1 MSALSRRVASILS
14 SSQALDE
21 PPERARTVRLGLL
34 ALGIVFGDIGTSP
47 LYAVRQCFFGSAHL
61 PVTPLS
67 VLGVLSLIFWSLIL
81 IISVKYLL
89 LVMRADNRGEGGILA
104 LLALLDPW
112 GRTSHRGPA
121 VLIVLGVFGAAL
133 LYGDGMLTPA
143 ISVLSA
149 VEGLEVAAPATAEL
163 VIPVTLAIL
172 ILLFSFQKRGTA
184 HIGAV
189 FGPVMLVWFFA
200 IGLLGLLAIVKH
212 PAVLAAVDP
221 LAAVRFFAQDPGFA
235 FVILGGVFLVVTG
248 GEALYADMGH
258 FGPAPIR
265 LAWFAL
271 VLPALLLNYFG
282 QGAYILA
289 HAGAAHHPFYN
300 LVPRWAVYPMIALA
314 TAVTVIASQAVIAG
328 TFSLTR
334 QAIQLGQSPRLTV
347 VQTSPDEIGQIY
359 VPAVNWALLAA
370 TAALVLGFESS
381 TNLAAAYG
389 IAVSATMVITT
400 VLAFFI
406 MRDKWGWPRPLVWA
420 VVVFF
425 LAFDLSFLGA
435 NMFKIAEGG
444 WVPLA
449 VAGGALLLMTTWRRG
464 RDLLAERVRARS
476 MPIDTFL
483 SSIKGRGPQRIEGT
497 AVFLTSPGDNVPGG
511 LLHHLKLNTVLHE
524 QVVLLTAITEEVP
537 RVPAANRFEVT
548 ARDSGFYR
556 VIVHYGFMQSPN
568 LPVAVKLLRDRAL
581 VPTPERDTVAYY
593 ADRVTLLPSA
603 QAGGMPA
610 WRKRLFAFMTH
621 NSQRAVEYYRL
632 PPGSSVE
639 LGIQVEL

>member
-1 MSALSRRVASILS
+1 MSSLSRPAEPVVPASVR
-14 SSQALDE
+14 
-21 PPERARTVRLGLL
+21 ERGNPARTARLGLA

-47 LYAVRQCFFGSAHL
+47 LYAVRQCFFGSTPL
-61 PVTPLS
+61 PVTSLS
-67 VLGVLSLIFWSLIL
+67 VLGVLSLIFWSLVL
-81 IISVKYLL
+81 VISVKYLL

-112 GRTSHRGPA
+112 GRSRRRGPL

-149 VEGLEVAAPATAEL
+149 VEGLEVAAPATAHL
-163 VIPVTLAIL
+163 VIPTTLIIL
-172 ILLFSFQKRGTA
+172 VALFSFQKRGTA
-184 HIGAV
+184 HIGAI
-189 FGPVMLVWFFA
+189 FGPVMLLWFLV
-200 IGLLGLLAIVKH
+200 IGLLGLLAVVRQ

-221 LAAVRFFAQDPGFA
+221 MAAVSFFAQDPGFA

-258 FGPAPIR
+258 FGPVPIR

-271 VLPALLLNYFG
+271 VLPALVLNYFG
-282 QGAYILA
+282 QGAYILG
-289 HAGAAHHPFYN
+289 HAGQAGHPFYN
-300 LVPRWAVYPMIALA
+300 LVPSWAVYPMIALA
-314 TAVTVIASQAVIAG
+314 TVVTVIASQAVIAG

-359 VPAVNWALLAA
+359 VPGVNWALLIA
-370 TAALVLGFESS
+370 TAALVIGFGSS
-381 TNLAAAYG
+381 SHLAAAYG

-420 VVVFF
+420 VAAFF

-435 NMFKIAEGG
+435 NLFKVADGG
-444 WVPLA
+444 WVPLVVGA
-449 VAGGALLLMTTWRRG
+449 GALLLMTTWRRG
-464 RDLLAERVRARS
+464 RALLAERVQARS
-476 MPIDTFL
+476 MPIDVFL

-497 AVFLTSPGDNVPGG
+497 AVFLTSPGDTVPGG
-511 LLHHLKLNTVLHE
+511 LLHHIKLNTVLHE
-524 QVVLLTAITEEVP
+524 QVILLTAITEEVP

-548 ARDSGFYR
+548 ALDSGFYR
-556 VIVHYGFMQSPN
+556 VVAHFGFMQSPN
-568 LPVAVKLLRDRAL
+568 LSVAMKLLRDRGL
-581 VPTPERDTVAYY
+581 VPTPDFDTVVYY
-593 ADRVTLLPSA
+593 ADRVTLLPNA
-603 QAGGMPA
+603 RAGGMPI